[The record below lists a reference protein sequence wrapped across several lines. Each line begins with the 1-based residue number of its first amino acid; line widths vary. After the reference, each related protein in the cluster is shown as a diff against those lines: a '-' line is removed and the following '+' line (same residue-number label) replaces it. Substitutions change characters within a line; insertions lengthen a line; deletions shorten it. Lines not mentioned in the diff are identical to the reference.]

1 MDYVVRYMPEIT
13 ASNKQLIDLSTTIGE
28 EINNLY
34 KRLFQIIYSV
44 FLFLEDENGKPL
56 MDLKSIGEW
65 EKVFGYNASNLK
77 IEDRL
82 TELQYRRLFRP
93 PFTVK
98 SLSNYLNKIWKNGNF
113 YLDVDVSEKTV
124 FIDVNTYDTEVYLNY
139 QNMIRRIIPANM
151 LLTFAIPYLYLYL
164 ERHYKYGITDNVDYT
179 NLLSLSELTYGE
191 LSQFST
197 Y

>member
-28 EINNLY
+28 EINSLY

-82 TELQYRRLFRP
+82 TELQYRRLFRS

-124 FIDVNTYDTEVYLNY
+124 FIDVNTYDTEIYLNY

-164 ERHYKYGITDNVDYT
+164 ERYYKYGITDNVDYT
-179 NLLSLSELTYGE
+179 NLLPLSELTYGE

>member
-28 EINNLY
+28 EIDNLY

-113 YLDVDVSEKTV
+113 YLDVDVSAKTV

-151 LLTFAIPYLYLYL
+151 LLTFVNPYLYLYL

-179 NLLSLSELTYGE
+179 NLLPLSELTYGE

>member
-28 EINNLY
+28 EIDNLY

-179 NLLSLSELTYGE
+179 NLLPLSELTYGE